1 MALPKLNAT
10 PKYELTIPSLNIPV
24 RYRPYLVKE
33 EKVLMMS
40 FESGDKK
47 ATLNA
52 VVDTIFSC
60 LEENN
65 NIRPDSLTTFDV
77 EYMFTQIRA
86 KSVGEVAR
94 IKVKCTH
101 CDHYNDQEVDLES
114 VQVEVPKQNI
124 IELTDDISIKMKYPS
139 YKILVSKDLE
149 SDKQIELGFEMLA
162 ECIDTI
168 MTQEEQFIVKDQTK
182 EELQE
187 FIESFTTEQ
196 FEKIVNFLNGIP
208 KMEKVLE
215 FNCVSCGEENKVKL
229 EGMSDF
235 F

>member
-1 MALPKLNAT
+1 MALPKLNAV
-10 PKYELTIPSLNIPV
+10 PKYELTIPSLGKQV
-24 RYRPYLVKE
+24 KYRPYLVKE

-40 FESGDKK
+40 FESGDKR

-65 NIRPDSLTTFDV
+65 GISPSSLTTFDV

-94 IKVKCTH
+94 IRVKCNH
-101 CDHYNDQEVDLES
+101 CEHFNDQEVDLES
-114 VQVEVPKQNI
+114 VGVDIPKTNVI
-124 IELTDDISIKMKYPS
+124 DLTEDISIKMKYPS
-139 YKILVSKDLE
+139 YKVLITKDLE
-149 SDKQIELGFEMLA
+149 SENQIELGFDMIT
-162 ECIDTI
+162 ECIESIRTAD
-168 MTQEEQFIVKDQTK
+168 EQFIVKDQSK

-187 FIESFTTEQ
+187 FIESFTTDQ
-196 FEKIVNFLNGIP
+196 FEKIVNFLNTMP

-215 FNCVSCGEENKVKL
+215 FNCISCGEENKVKL

>member
-1 MALPKLNAT
+1 MSLPKLNAT
-10 PKYELTIPSLNIPV
+10 PKYELTIPSLNKPV

-65 NIRPDSLTTFDV
+65 GINPNSLTTFDV

-94 IKVKCTH
+94 IKVKCNS
-101 CDHYNDQEVDLES
+101 CGHYNDQEIDLES
-114 VQVEVPKQNI
+114 VQVEVPKENI
-124 IELTDDISIKMKYPS
+124 IELTEDISIKMKYPS
-139 YKILVSKDLE
+139 YRILITKDLE
-149 SDKQIELGFEMLA
+149 SEKQIELGFDMIA

-168 MTQEEQFIVKDQTK
+168 MTPEEQFVVKDQPK

-187 FIESFTTEQ
+187 FIESFTTDQ

-208 KMEKVLE
+208 KMKKVLE
-215 FNCVSCGEENKVKL
+215 FTCVSCNEDNKVKL

>member
-10 PKYELTIPSLNIPV
+10 PKYELTIPSLNKPI

-52 VVDTIFSC
+52 VVDTIMSC

-65 NIRPDSLTTFDV
+65 DINPNALTTFDI

-94 IKVKCTH
+94 IRVKCNH
-101 CDHYNDQEVDLES
+101 CEHFNDQEVDLETI
-114 VQVEVPKQNI
+114 QIEVPKENI
-124 IELTDDISIKMKYPS
+124 IGLTEDISIKMRYPS
-139 YKILVSKDLE
+139 YKILVTKDLDSE
-149 SDKQIELGFEMLA
+149 NQIELGFDMIS
-162 ECIDTI
+162 ECIESIRTP
-168 MTQEEQFIVKDQTK
+168 EEQFIVKDQPK

-187 FIESFTTEQ
+187 FIESFTTDQ
-196 FEKIVNFLNGIP
+196 FEKIVNFLNTMP

-215 FNCVSCGEENKVKL
+215 FNCASCKEDNKVKL